1 MGEKDLSD
9 LLLRAYEAAPPPIQ
23 HYIDEGKLNAF
34 MSNLQGR
41 LNLHLDIADAV
52 SNQVLLALLGVS
64 ELPRLATALREDAGV
79 PDAHIA
85 TIVEEAN
92 RSIFQPLQDELRK
105 QQEEDETVDVSD
117 LPTIPVQARTIVLPS
132 TGPTAQPLGS
142 VVDLAGRPVPAP
154 AAPIMVPTAPTPAPP
169 PPAYIPPAPAPIA
182 RPAQDVPTMR
192 TMQHDVETMKEGGG
206 VPEPG
211 PYRAPAQVSAPV
223 PSPAPMP
230 APTQA
235 PFVPPTPVTP
245 PAPRPPQPV
254 AALQQKPVTPN
265 AEALSKTLQ
274 KYGIDP
280 YREIP
285 E

>member
-1 MGEKDLSD
+1 MPASPQDIQNAFRKLPYPVREFVASPDIGDTVEKLGQKYNLHVDAMGVVHQALTEMLVGLINPTQFASQLRGAGIAEAQVVPIINDLNEQVFKPLQAKFKEEGTMIERESD
-9 LLLRAYEAAPPPIQ
+9 SYKNEPVATPAPAPTPVSAPVPAPVAPAAP
-23 HYIDEGKLNAF
+23 A
-34 MSNLQGR
+34 
-41 LNLHLDIADAV
+41 
-52 SNQVLLALLGVS
+52 
-64 ELPRLATALREDAGV
+64 
-79 PDAHIA
+79 
-85 TIVEEAN
+85 
-92 RSIFQPLQDELRK
+92 
-105 QQEEDETVDVSD
+105 
-117 LPTIPVQARTIVLPS
+117 
-132 TGPTAQPLGS
+132 
-142 VVDLAGRPVPAP
+142 VDLAGRPVPAP